1 MLVAH
6 CFSSG
11 GSPSLI
17 NLLFIEI
24 GIEEHL
30 FHNYLGSRSCELC
43 KAFPA
48 VGAGGMRSSVIC
60 SLLLQDMK
68 NGYPIMC

>member
-1 MLVAH
+1 MNPL
-6 CFSSG
+6 SR
-11 GSPSLI
+11 
-17 NLLFIEI
+17 ET